1 MLMNGIPFGRVDISG
16 LESQV
21 MIHDQL
27 QVMPYEFYSQYSRE
41 QVMTLMFNHG
51 IYVLPTSEL
60 IEYLKTRIEG
70 VAIEIGAGHGA
81 IAMALGIPATDSY
94 MQDDPKIQKIYQTMG
109 QPTVKYGPMVERLD
123 FMQAITRYRPQT
135 VIGAFITH
143 KWKPGMQSG
152 NMLGVDENYILK
164 KVKRY
169 IMVGNLQTHGQ
180 KPLLRI
186 KHEQLYYPWIIT
198 RSERQDMNRIFIW

>member
-1 MLMNGIPFGRVDISG
+1 MNGTPFEKVDISQ

-21 MIHDQL
+21 ITGGQL
-27 QVMPYEFYSQYSRE
+27 QAMPYEFYGQYSRQ

-51 IYVLPTSEL
+51 IYVLPTCEL

-81 IAMALGIPATDSY
+81 IALALGIPATDSF

-109 QPTVKYGPMVERLD
+109 QPTVKYGPCVERLD
-123 FMQAITRYRPQT
+123 FMQAITRYRPTT

-164 KVKRY
+164 KAKRY

-186 KHEQLYYPWIIT
+186 KHEEIYFPWIIT
-198 RSERQDMNRIFIW
+198 RSEKQELNRLFIW

>member
-1 MLMNGIPFGRVDISG
+1 MNGIPFGRVDISG